1 MCICIHSVWIS
12 GSASPN
18 NLEGLYQFT
27 MFMDCKNQFLKVTT
41 SMQVLFDISNLILSN
56 KLFLY
61 MHSMFIVL
69 IFTLFLFY
77 DLKR

>member
-18 NLEGLYQFT
+18 SLEGLYQFT
-27 MFMDCKNQFLKVTT
+27 MFMDCKNQFLRATT
-41 SMQVLFDISNLILSN
+41 SMQVLFYISNLILSN

-61 MHSMFIVL
+61 MSVFVVL
-69 IFTLFLFY
+69 IFTLSLFY
-77 DLKR
+77 GLKK